1 MENLGDNM
9 EQNEKEQTGQ
19 KEEVNLGRIQYK
31 LDYDFQQGQLA
42 VTVIQAENLPGMD
55 MSGTS
60 VSSCPGHRFENND
73 LLSFLPGSIC
83 EVVFAAREEEESG
96 DESASKDAES
106 RESTS
111 NFLKIFFFYLHRS
124 STKLLYSK

>member
-60 VSSCPGHRFENND
+60 VSSCPGHRFEKNITP
-73 LLSFLPGSIC
+73 FLPGPIC

-106 RESTS
+106 RESTP
-111 NFLKIFFFYLHRS
+111 NFF
-124 STKLLYSK
+124 